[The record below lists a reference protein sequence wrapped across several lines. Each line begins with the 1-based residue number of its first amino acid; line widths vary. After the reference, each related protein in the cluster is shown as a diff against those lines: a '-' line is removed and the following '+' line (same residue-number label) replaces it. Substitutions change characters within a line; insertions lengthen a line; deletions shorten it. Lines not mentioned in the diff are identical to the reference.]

1 MGFQGSPAKW
11 LRAIAR
17 PAREAPRHSA
27 LALMTF
33 TGTLTLATVG
43 SIIAQRTAHPAT
55 AALILMVG
63 IIVNGAVG
71 GLAVGLITGA
81 TGAFIY
87 NFFIRF
93 PVFQLGFNS
102 IDDAVPLVAFC
113 TAAVISGVLSGR
125 LKDRARAAEELSSQ
139 LDLLLTFSARL
150 QRAIRIDDVALALRG
165 AAAVETVNA
174 IILSHL
180 EERHAALL
188 TPKWQAA
195 DLSPG
200 ENYESGGRA
209 MLQAEEVYLRA
220 IADLLAM
227 AIERCELLDHRAE
240 AEVIQRSEAFKTALL
255 SSLSHD
261 LRTPIAAIAAA
272 ASGLDKF
279 GELLDFEARGDLL
292 ETIQSQCD
300 RLDRFTAK
308 LLSLGQLQQGVPVGD
323 MEIVDV
329 ADAMGSAVSRIRVLE
344 PDRPIAK
351 SLEID
356 AALVLANPAML
367 EQVFFNLIENAVNY
381 TDVGTA
387 ISLSIQ
393 TTADHAEIRVT
404 DEGSGIAADELP
416 HIFERFFRSASSREK
431 AGQGLGLSIAK
442 GFIEVFGG
450 SICAIS
456 PVASC
461 RGTQILITMPLA
473 KKVSAHG

>member
-1 MGFQGSPAKW
+1 MGFQGGPT
-11 LRAIAR
+11 RRMQAIAR
-17 PAREAPRHSA
+17 LVRQGPRHSA
-27 LALMTF
+27 GALLLF
-33 TGTLTLATVG
+33 TGILTLATTG

-63 IIVNGAVG
+63 IIINGAVG

-93 PVFQLGFNS
+93 PVYQLGFNS

-113 TAAVISGVLSGR
+113 AAAVISGVLSGR

-150 QRAIRIDDVALALRG
+150 QRAIRIEDVVLALRR
-165 AAAVETVNA
+165 AAPLETVNA
-174 IILSHL
+174 RILPYL

-188 TPKWQAA
+188 TPKWRAA
-195 DLSPG
+195 IAGPG
-200 ENYESGGRA
+200 ENYVNGSQVV
-209 MLQAEEVYLRA
+209 LQAEGVYLGA
-220 IADLLAM
+220 VADLLAM
-227 AIERCELLDHRAE
+227 AIERYELLDHRAE
-240 AEVIQRSEAFKTALL
+240 AEVIRRSEAFKTALL

-272 ASGLDKF
+272 ASGLDKY
-279 GELLDFEARGDLL
+279 GELLDSEARSDLL
-292 ETIQSQCD
+292 DTIQSQCNL
-300 RLDRFTAK
+300 LDRFTAK
-308 LLSLGQLQQGVPVGD
+308 LLSLGQLQQGLPASD

-329 ADAMGSAVSRIRVLE
+329 ADALGSAIARIRALQ
-344 PDRPIAK
+344 PDRPITK
-351 SLEID
+351 SLKID

-381 TDVGTA
+381 TDADTPVR
-387 ISLSIQ
+387 ISLD
-393 TTADHAEIRVT
+393 TTADMTEIRIT
-404 DEGSGIAADELP
+404 DEGHGIAAEDLP

-442 GFIEVFGG
+442 GFIEAFGG
-450 SICAIS
+450 NICAIS
-456 PVASC
+456 PVALGG
-461 RGTQILITMPLA
+461 GTQILIRLPLA
-473 KKVSAHG
+473 KEVPAHG